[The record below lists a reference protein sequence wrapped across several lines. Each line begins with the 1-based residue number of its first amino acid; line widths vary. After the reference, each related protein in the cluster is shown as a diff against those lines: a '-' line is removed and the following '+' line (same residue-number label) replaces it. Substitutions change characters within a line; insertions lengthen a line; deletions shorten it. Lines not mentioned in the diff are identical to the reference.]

1 MNALLVRF
9 FAMAAIVAPTIANA
23 ATLLPAYTFPDGSAG
38 FEFLTS
44 GGITNPAVLV
54 GFNPQPD
61 PPGFPATTGDLRDLT
76 SPVFDQTTGATAY
89 LVTVSLLLPGTPGL
103 LLPAVLGDGSVTAT
117 CDGSV
122 SKVCDGSVFKFSLAF
137 RDITSWSLPSDT
149 EGFDPSGVYFQY
161 LATFGGAPTFAL
173 SIRDGD
179 NPLTFSPVPEPATWG
194 LMAVGFVSLGA
205 FAVRRRTKA
214 KAPRGRTQGRSLGK
228 RERDPTRAERAARRL
243 RFFSAVES

>member
-9 FAMAAIVAPTIANA
+9 FAMAAIVAPTIADA

-44 GGITNPAVLV
+44 GGIINPGVLV

-61 PPGFPATTGDLRDLT
+61 PPGFPTATADLRDPG
-76 SPVFDQTTGATAY
+76 SPMFDQTSQATTY
-89 LVTVSLLLPGTPGL
+89 LVTVSLLLPGTPSL
-103 LLPAVLGDGSVTAT
+103 LLPAELSWATDGVVQVT

-122 SKVCDGSVFKFSLAF
+122 AKACDGSVFQISLAF
-137 RDITSWSLPSDT
+137 PAGGVTSWSSFNPQP
-149 EGFDPSGVYFQY
+149 DPPGIYFSY
-161 LATFGGAPTFAL
+161 LATFSGEPTFAL
-173 SIRDGD
+173 SITDGG

-205 FAVRRRTKA
+205 FAMRRRA
-214 KAPRGRTQGRSLGK
+214 KA
-228 RERDPTRAERAARRL
+228 EAA
-243 RFFSAVES
+243 